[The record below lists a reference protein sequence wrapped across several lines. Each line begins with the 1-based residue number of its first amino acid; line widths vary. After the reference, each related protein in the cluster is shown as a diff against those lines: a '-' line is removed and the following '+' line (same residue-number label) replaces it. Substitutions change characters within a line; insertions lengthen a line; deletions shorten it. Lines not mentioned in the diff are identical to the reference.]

1 MKARSGGAV
10 LVIAVGLVMAV
21 AVPANAEPSASAA
34 PAIVSAVHRG
44 SSITMPSGYSHYIYV
59 GGASANAVLSRST
72 FGGYPE
78 GDWAKACTHKQGVD
92 AVGPST
98 SPTGSFATDGSV
110 AAIAGVGISGYT
122 VKVAHPVGAN
132 GNGGTCSTG
141 TPTPISDGFG
151 WSASKRSSTY
161 LEMIGTIG
169 LATLTFAPNPS
180 DNTCPTDSFKVL
192 RNVTYG
198 NPHSTSDPV
207 ASVAVVLVTKPP
219 GDVCD
224 YVAIGTQLPVVA
236 GSYYA
241 MWNWA
246 YHLTP
251 LKD

>member
-132 GNGGTCSTG
+132 GNGGTCYEGGSAPVG
-141 TPTPISDGFG
+141 GSFG
-151 WSASKRSSTY
+151 WTAKRTTLY
-161 LEMIGTIG
+161 LEMVGTVG
-169 LATLTFAPNPS
+169 MGSLSFAPYPGSN
-180 DNTCPTDSFKVL
+180 DCPTNALKVL

-198 NPHSTSDPV
+198 NPYSTSGLV
-207 ASVAVVLVTKPP
+207 ASVATVLVTVPS
-219 GDVCD
+219 GDMCD
-224 YVAIGTQLPVVA
+224 WVVTGTQQPLIA

-251 LKD
+251 LKA